1 MVGLHE
7 RSKLFQTLY
16 AAGSLAA
23 MALFLRWVLYGSA
36 PEYSR
41 FRNFKPRPQ
50 EERNLRPL
58 LAGPAEGF
66 YWPPNMREANIEE
79 LLERRMQLSRE
90 MWQREGRSVT
100 AEDLIRNGG
109 KAAAAKQGT
118 GGRGTTP
125 RAARS
130 GGEGT
135 GASVVKVSA
144 KRDEQPRGIFFSEGR
159 VQTADVVFVGVH
171 ARHRTLAVRPQM
183 PLQAVMAKHVAASGA
198 SCRMT
203 TVFAFAE
210 QAPVAR
216 HVQAHFRR

>member
-1 MVGLHE
+1 MAGLHE

-41 FRNFKPRPQ
+41 FRNFKPRPR

-66 YWPPNMREANIEE
+66 YWPPNVREANIEE

-90 MWQREGRSVT
+90 MWQREGMSVT

-118 GGRGTTP
+118 GGRGDSEAERE
-125 RAARS
+125 RARVLERLDVLRAEVQR
-130 GGEGT
+130 
-135 GASVVKVSA
+135 
-144 KRDEQPRGIFFSEGR
+144 R
-159 VQTADVVFVGVH
+159 VQRDREEKA
-171 ARHRTLAVRPQM
+171 
-183 PLQAVMAKHVAASGA
+183 
-198 SCRMT
+198 
-203 TVFAFAE
+203 
-210 QAPVAR
+210 QAPEL
-216 HVQAHFRR
+216 